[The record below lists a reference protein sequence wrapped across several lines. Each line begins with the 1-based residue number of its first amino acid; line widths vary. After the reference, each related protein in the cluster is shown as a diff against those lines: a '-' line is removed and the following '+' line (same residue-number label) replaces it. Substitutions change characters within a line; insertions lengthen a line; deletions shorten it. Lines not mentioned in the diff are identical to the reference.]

1 MPWRARP
8 AALRLQPRPC
18 SGPRVT
24 RRSWSSWPRWQSFG
38 SVIGSPHR
46 QQVTSSPRRTA
57 SRHRFASRSWSA
69 SYPRSCR
76 VPRARSL
83 ARSCVVQRVRSVS
96 VGQPGSAHTLRGMV
110 TSRALTPRS
119 AGLATQG
126 PRRDVVVGPGRNGER
141 LWGPV
146 ASDSAGTLWHT
157 REESN
162 PSLPGWS
169 RPCFR
174 NTSGI
179 GEASG
184 RGLSGLQ
191 GWRSHRNTLVS
202 SRHYPLACC
211 QVSPSP
217 GESLGESRHAARVQW
232 LP

>member
-1 MPWRARP
+1 MPRRARP

-126 PRRDVVVGPGRNGER
+126 PRRDVVVGPGRNGEGMSEAPDR
-141 LWGPV
+141 G
-146 ASDSAGTLWHT
+146 G
-157 REESN
+157 
-162 PSLPGWS
+162 S
-169 RPCFR
+169 RGFR
-174 NTSGI
+174 
-179 GEASG
+179 
-184 RGLSGLQ
+184 

>member
-57 SRHRFASRSWSA
+57 SRHRLASRSWSA
-69 SYPRSCR
+69 PYPRSCR

-83 ARSCVVQRVRSVS
+83 ARSWVVQRVRSVS

-110 TSRALTPRS
+110 TSRAVTPRP

-126 PRRDVVVGPGRNGER
+126 PRRDVVVGPGRNGE
-141 LWGPV
+141 GMSEAP
-146 ASDSAGTLWHT
+146 
-157 REESN
+157 
-162 PSLPGWS
+162 
-169 RPCFR
+169 
-174 NTSGI
+174 
-179 GEASG
+179 ASG
-184 RGLSGLQ
+184 SGLQ

-202 SRHYPLACC
+202 SRHHPLASC

-217 GESLGESRHAARVQW
+217 GESLGESRHTARVQR

>member
-110 TSRALTPRS
+110 TSQALTPRP

-126 PRRDVVVGPGRNGER
+126 PRRDVVVGPGRNGE
-141 LWGPV
+141 GMSEAP
-146 ASDSAGTLWHT
+146 
-157 REESN
+157 
-162 PSLPGWS
+162 
-169 RPCFR
+169 
-174 NTSGI
+174 
-179 GEASG
+179 ASG
-184 RGLSGLQ
+184 SGLQ

-202 SRHYPLACC
+202 SRHHPLACC

-232 LP
+232 LT